1 MEADLQELH
10 WTGQS
15 VAGRFSTQTVDL
27 EGLRNKVHKETFL
40 AEQSSSQVKH
50 CPCPSSFRL
59 VLPRGASEYTEV
71 KHEPRSPS
79 KETTRKLQE
88 DARGATAARSVLP
101 PPFNPESKPPTTRRT
116 RNRRRGGGH
125 HALGVP
131 LAPGM
136 RTLLRASPF
145 PFARLAPKDTD
156 TLHPKEA
163 KQLCDF
169 LAVNEPQ
176 NFELQ
181 IHKMQ
186 LFSPAQDWFSK
197 FDLQK
202 NHLKGLLNPDLY
214 MF

>member
-27 EGLRNKVHKETFL
+27 EGLRNKVHKE
-40 AEQSSSQVKH
+40 SSQVKH

-116 RNRRRGGGH
+116 RNRRKGGS
-125 HALGVP
+125 P
-131 LAPGM
+131 CPGGCPS
-136 RTLLRASPF
+136 LRAC
-145 PFARLAPKDTD
+145 A
-156 TLHPKEA
+156 
-163 KQLCDF
+163 
-169 LAVNEPQ
+169 
-176 NFELQ
+176 
-181 IHKMQ
+181 
-186 LFSPAQDWFSK
+186 LFSERVLSLLLAW
-197 FDLQK
+197 L
-202 NHLKGLLNPDLY
+202 LKTQTHSTPKKQNSSVIS
-214 MF
+214 

>member
-1 MEADLQELH
+1 M
-10 WTGQS
+10 
-15 VAGRFSTQTVDL
+15 GRQNTQRLSTSRGTAVSEGL
-27 EGLRNKVHKETFL
+27 EG
-40 AEQSSSQVKH
+40 S
-50 CPCPSSFRL
+50 
-59 VLPRGASEYTEV
+59 
-71 KHEPRSPS
+71 SPS
-79 KETTRKLQE
+79 KGRTRKLQE

-116 RNRRRGGGH
+116 RNKTEGGGGH

-131 LAPGM
+131 LAPSM

-163 KQLCDF
+163 KQLRDF

-176 NFELQ
+176 NFKLQ